1 MRASTPRLAP
11 SLAVLVGLALVG
23 SVGLAGC
30 KKKPAVNPVEEA
42 NPYRNAVKEKV
53 LPDGVVL
60 EEVDLNNDS
69 RPEIFNH
76 YRVRTDAPRLLVR
89 KDADLNNDGKADTRS
104 WYDDEGKLEREEMDQ
119 DFDGQLDLWDHYQD
133 TDGDGV
139 VERVSSE
146 RDTDYD
152 GKPDIFTYYRDGAP
166 VRKER
171 DTNGDGKIDAWEK
184 FDSRG
189 NVVKSGR
196 DTNFDGS
203 IDERD

>member
-1 MRASTPRLAP
+1 MRANSLGSLLLATAVTLGAVSTLGA
-11 SLAVLVGLALVG
+11 
-23 SVGLAGC
+23 C
-30 KKKPAVNPVEEA
+30 KKEPEVDPATEA
-42 NPYRNAVKEKV
+42 NPYRGAIQEKV

-60 EEVDLNNDS
+60 EEVDLNNDD

-76 YRVRTDAPRLLVR
+76 YRERADAPRLLIR

-104 WYDDEGKLEREEMDQ
+104 WYDEEGKLEREEMDQ

-133 TDGDGV
+133 TDGDGT

-184 FDSRG
+184 FDSQG